1 MLQDVANWITVVS
14 WIVTFFE
21 IIGAIII
28 FYGSAR
34 VAAAL
39 LVSAFR
45 RQTPDYT
52 AIRLDYTPKIL
63 LALDIFIANDLVRT
77 ILSPTLDQAVI
88 LAFVVGIRTVVGLA
102 LNRELRELAQK
113 KEISGCSQQELV

>member
-45 RQTPDYT
+45 RQAPDYT

-102 LNRELRELAQK
+102 LNRELRELAQ
-113 KEISGCSQQELV
+113 

>member
-1 MLQDVANWITVVS
+1 MLPDVANWITIVS

-34 VAAAL
+34 VVAAL
-39 LVSAFR
+39 SASALR
-45 RQTPDYT
+45 RQAPDYT
-52 AIRLDYTPKIL
+52 AVRLDYTPKIL

-77 ILSPTLDQAVI
+77 ILSPTLDQAII

-102 LNRELRELAQK
+102 LNRELRELAK
-113 KEISGCSQQELV
+113 

>member
-1 MLQDVANWITVVS
+1 MLPDVANWITIVG

-34 VAAAL
+34 VVAVLSASAL
-39 LVSAFR
+39 R
-45 RQTPDYT
+45 RQAPDYT
-52 AIRLDYTPKIL
+52 AVRLDYTPKIL

-77 ILSPTLDQAVI
+77 ILSPTLDQAII

-102 LNRELRELAQK
+102 LNRELRGLAK
-113 KEISGCSQQELV
+113 

>member
-28 FYGSAR
+28 FYGSVR
-34 VAAAL
+34 VAVAL
-39 LVSAFR
+39 SASVLR

-77 ILSPTLDQAVI
+77 ILSPTLDQAII

-102 LNRELRELAQK
+102 LNKELRDLAR
-113 KEISGCSQQELV
+113 

>member
-1 MLQDVANWITVVS
+1 MILDIVNWITVVS

-34 VAAAL
+34 VVVAL
-39 LVSAFR
+39 LASALR
-45 RQTPDYT
+45 RKAPDYT

-77 ILSPTLDQAVI
+77 ILSPTLDQAII

-102 LNRELRELAQK
+102 LNRELRDPAK
-113 KEISGCSQQELV
+113 

>member
-1 MLQDVANWITVVS
+1 MLPDVANWITIVS

-34 VAAAL
+34 VVAVLSASAL
-39 LVSAFR
+39 R
-45 RQTPDYT
+45 RQAPDYT
-52 AIRLDYTPKIL
+52 AVRLDYTPKIL

-77 ILSPTLDQAVI
+77 ILSPTLDQAII

-102 LNRELRELAQK
+102 LNTELRELAK
-113 KEISGCSQQELV
+113 

>member
-1 MLQDVANWITVVS
+1 MPQDVANWITVVS

-21 IIGAIII
+21 VIGAVII

-45 RQTPDYT
+45 RQSPDYT
-52 AIRLDYTPKIL
+52 TIRLDYTPKIL

-102 LNRELRELAQK
+102 LNRELREPAQ
-113 KEISGCSQQELV
+113 